1 MNTSSLS
8 LYLNQLKSY
17 FTNTWCYWNMSE
29 EIENDMNIYRKLSAL
44 LYKVVFADSAEA
56 LLLQFNTIWE
66 YLIL

>member
-17 FTNTWCYWNMSE
+17 LTNTWCYWNKSE
-29 EIENDMNIYRKLSAL
+29 EIENDMHIYRKLSAL
-44 LYKVVFADSAEA
+44 LYEFVFADSAEA
-56 LLLQFNTIWE
+56 LLSQLNTIWE